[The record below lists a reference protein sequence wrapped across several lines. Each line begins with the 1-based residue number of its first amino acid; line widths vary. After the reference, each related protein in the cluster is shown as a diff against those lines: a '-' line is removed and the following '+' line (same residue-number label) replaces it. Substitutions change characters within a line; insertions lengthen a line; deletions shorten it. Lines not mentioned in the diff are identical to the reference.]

1 MVKRS
6 WSFAVALG
14 IILLFLLLIITIV
27 AIRATIA
34 DPNTRENGFIFLYVA
49 TAAAFFLA
57 LFAFIAAEQ
66 IPDACVLPYSGKLA
80 LYQ

>member
-6 WSFAVALG
+6 WSFALALG
-14 IILLFLLLIITIV
+14 VILLFLLLIVTIV
-27 AIRATIA
+27 ALRSTMS
-34 DPNTRENGFIFLYVA
+34 DPNTRETGFIFLYVA
-49 TAAAFFLA
+49 TIGTFLLA

-66 IPDACVLPYSGKLA
+66 TPDACVLPYSGKLA